1 MTPHTCMDVE
11 TPELSLKR
19 QAVTVHVCPGPR
31 LSSLVPE
38 TVFLEHQLHL
48 WIILGE
54 NVLYNEEENKN
65 FSSFNRS
72 N

>member
-1 MTPHTCMDVE
+1 MDVE
-11 TPELSLKR
+11 MPELSLER
-19 QAVTVHVCPGPR
+19 QVITVHICPGPR

-38 TVFLEHQLHL
+38 TVFQEHQLHL
-48 WIILGE
+48 WIIWGE
-54 NVLYNEEENKN
+54 NVLYNEEEKKN